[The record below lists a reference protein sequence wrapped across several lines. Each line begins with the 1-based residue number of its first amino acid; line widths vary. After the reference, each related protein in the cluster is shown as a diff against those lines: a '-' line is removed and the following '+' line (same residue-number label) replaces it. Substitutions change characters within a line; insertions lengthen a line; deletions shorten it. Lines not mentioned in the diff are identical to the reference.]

1 MQPLVRSSQTGY
13 WIPACAGMTD
23 NALEPSD
30 HVGRCPL
37 AVARCPLPV
46 ARCPL
51 HVVFVGDC
59 VTSGNKIFEK
69 QVVHRLNQTKR
80 YKNNS

>member
-23 NALEPSD
+23 NALGPSD
-30 HVGRCPL
+30 YIG
-37 AVARCPLPV
+37 RCPLPV

-51 HVVFVGDC
+51 C
-59 VTSGNKIFEK
+59 LWATA
-69 QVVHRLNQTKR
+69 
-80 YKNNS
+80 

>member
-23 NALEPSD
+23 NALGPSD
-30 HVGRCPL
+30 YVGRCPL
-37 AVARCPLPV
+37 P
-46 ARCPL
+46 
-51 HVVFVGDC
+51 VVFVGDC